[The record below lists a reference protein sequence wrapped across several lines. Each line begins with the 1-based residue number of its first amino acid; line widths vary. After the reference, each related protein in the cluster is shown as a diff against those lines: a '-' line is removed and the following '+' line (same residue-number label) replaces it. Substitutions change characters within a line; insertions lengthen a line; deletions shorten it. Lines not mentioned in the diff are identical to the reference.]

1 MHSISLRAV
10 IGRRMPVWSKIQNGK
25 FHPVPIQR
33 SASQELH
40 ITKDLMFLVA
50 RENLVFNDDHLP
62 AAVFNADV
70 DPASRVF
77 SLLANVSFT
86 GSPCV
91 GRVK

>member
-1 MHSISLRAV
+1 MHSICLRAV
-10 IGRRMPVWSKIQNGK
+10 IGRRMPVRSKIQDWK
-25 FHPVPIQR
+25 FHAAPNPQH
-33 SASQELH
+33 ASQELH

-77 SLLANVSFT
+77 SLLANVPFT
-86 GSPCV
+86 GSPCA
-91 GRVK
+91 GSIK

>member
-10 IGRRMPVWSKIQNGK
+10 IGRRMPVRSKIQDWK
-25 FHPVPIQR
+25 FHAAPISR
-33 SASQELH
+33 PASQELH
-40 ITKDLMFLVA
+40 ITKYLMFLVA

>member
-1 MHSISLRAV
+1 
-10 IGRRMPVWSKIQNGK
+10 
-25 FHPVPIQR
+25 
-33 SASQELH
+33 
-40 ITKDLMFLVA
+40 MFLVA